1 MSPKTSNKLSKEE
14 RKAFNA
20 AIKKEGKSKGYSFRD
35 QSLYIQI
42 GDKFYKADYVFV
54 DSGIVCSV
62 SVKKYNYD
70 EIFWG
75 IMGCEENAN
84 EPKSLRA
91 VGAFVSPCAP
101 IAEFRFEAASDP
113 AETAQAFLE
122 KIDQY
127 VRDFNAAHPDLN
139 HYILHE
145 YDEPYYGGEELRLLA
160 LIDEGEIQKAAQI
173 AREKAASGETGVWV
187 NQGRTFYGG
196 AADYCRRLLAP
207 QKGPLR
213 SLWDSMLRR

>member
-1 MSPKTSNKLSKEE
+1 VEKVSSKTSNKLCKEE
-14 RKAFNA
+14 RKAFSA
-20 AIKKEGKSKGYSFRD
+20 AIKKEGKAKGYSFRD

-42 GDKFYKADYVFV
+42 DDKFYKADYVFI
-54 DSGIVCSV
+54 GREILCAV

-91 VGAFVSPCAP
+91 VGAFVSPGTP
-101 IAEFRFEAASDP
+101 IADFKLETAPDP
-113 AETAQAFLE
+113 AETAQSFIK
-122 KIDQY
+122 KIDPY
-127 VRDFNAAHPDLN
+127 IRDFNAAHADLN

-145 YDEPYYGGEELRLLA
+145 CNDVYYRWEELRLLA
-160 LIDEGEIQKAAQI
+160 LIDEGEIQKAAQM
-173 AREKAASGETGVWV
+173 AREKVASDKTGGWI
-187 NQGRTFYGG
+187 NRGRTFYGG
-196 AADYCRRLLAP
+196 AMDYCQRILKP

-213 SLWDSMLRR
+213 SLCQ